1 MIEWL
6 IYLQND
12 KVNCFPKILS
22 RAKPAI
28 GGEAPVIKKI
38 KGKGSPLV
46 EDYLD
51 ERDYVGAITLLEVIN
66 SEHIF
71 TMNV

>member
-1 MIEWL
+1 MT
-6 IYLQND
+6 
-12 KVNCFPKILS
+12 CFSKILS
-22 RAKPAI
+22 RVKPAI
-28 GGEAPVIKKI
+28 DGEAPVIKRI

-51 ERDYVGAITLLEVIN
+51 ERDYVGAITLLEVIY
-66 SEHIF
+66 SAYTI